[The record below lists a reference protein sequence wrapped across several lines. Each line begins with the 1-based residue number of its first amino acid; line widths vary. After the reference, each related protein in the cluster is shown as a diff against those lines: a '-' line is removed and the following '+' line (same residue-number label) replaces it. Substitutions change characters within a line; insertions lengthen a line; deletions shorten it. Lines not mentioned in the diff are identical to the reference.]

1 MLGKLFK
8 KKEEKEQEKFE
19 KELAKQEVSQKSVD
33 DAQKMLGGEMP
44 EITDEMIDQMLEG
57 SIPGMPK
64 LGAMQK
70 MALKGIKKM
79 DPKKRKELF
88 AQAMGKVASGD
99 GESKEEMLAQIEE
112 MRAAGQLN
120 SKQYKIA
127 KKRLGIK

>member
-8 KKEEKEQEKFE
+8 KKEVKEQEKIQ
-19 KELAKQEVSQKSVD
+19 KEQAKQQVTKKSVD
-33 DAQKMLGGEMP
+33 EAQKMLGGEMP
-44 EITDEMIDQMLEG
+44 EISDEMVDQMLDG

-64 LGAMQK
+64 LGPMQK

-79 DPKKRKELF
+79 DPKKRQEVF
-88 AQAMGKVASGD
+88 AQAMGKMSAGD
-99 GESKEEMLAQIEE
+99 EKTKTEMLEQVEE